1 MKLIHKYKSL
11 NYDDRNNL
19 DIKFIIIHYTALRNH
34 NEAISFLCN
43 PIKKVSCHFLIS
55 QDGHIFCLVNETKR
69 AWHAGVSFWNN
80 YSDINSYSIGIELDY
95 SRSKQNNNFSK
106 KMMSSLVKLLNYLKK
121 KYKIK
126 DTNILAHSDIAPLR
140 KKDPGK
146 HFPWHILC
154 SKKISFFIYKKKTR
168 DLNILKNWF
177 YKNSIF
183 TRKQICLFILAY
195 VGYQISQINDEK
207 SMKKMIKSYQSHFL
221 QNNVSGNI
229 DQLTLDYMLNHLL
242 NLVLTKK

>member
-1 MKLIHKYKSL
+1 M
-11 NYDDRNNL
+11 
-19 DIKFIIIHYTALRNH
+19 
-34 NEAISFLCN
+34 
-43 PIKKVSCHFLIS
+43 
-55 QDGHIFCLVNETKR
+55 VNETKR

-106 KMMSSLVKLLNYLKK
+106 KMINSLIKLLNYLKK

-146 HFPWHILC
+146 HFPWHILS

-183 TRKQICLFILAY
+183 TRKQIFCY
-195 VGYQISQINDEK
+195 
-207 SMKKMIKSYQSHFL
+207 
-221 QNNVSGNI
+221 I
-229 DQLTLDYMLNHLL
+229 D
-242 NLVLTKK
+242 

>member
-1 MKLIHKYKSL
+1 MVPDLYI
-11 NYDDRNNL
+11 
-19 DIKFIIIHYTALRNH
+19 
-34 NEAISFLCN
+34 
-43 PIKKVSCHFLIS
+43 
-55 QDGHIFCLVNETKR
+55 
-69 AWHAGVSFWNN
+69 AWHAGISSWKKDKFL
-80 YSDINSYSIGIELDY
+80 NSKSIGVEVSNPGHEHGYKDFNTRQVKSIIKL
-95 SRSKQNNNFSK
+95 SKT
-106 KMMSSLVKLLNYLKK
+106 LKK
-121 KYKIK
+121 RYKIK
-126 DTNILAHSDIAPLR
+126 KENILGHSDIAPLR

-207 SMKKMIKSYQSHFL
+207 SMKIIIKSYQSHFL

-242 NLVLTKK
+242 NLVLTKR